1 MWAQGM
7 FGSLPALLLLSA
19 TTATAVSLDC
29 KNVVVGGQ
37 HFDLSEL
44 AGPRAVHLIEE
55 TPPSVSNTTFTV
67 DICNPLK
74 RTKGVPKD
82 NECQTGTYVCA
93 IESDYNLADNSS
105 TIKRVI
111 PIAGQ
116 YAGSHGRFLDPE
128 WTRLKNSPSHDDANK
143 EGLRVELHGGKY
155 PFEKSNGR
163 QQKAI
168 IEFQCDR
175 NRTGLEGSESDSR
188 DKLDEEGESA
198 SLSTLAES
206 DGNKDEDKGDEKKPT
221 GDASLKLV
229 SYRSEGEGDAEF
241 DVLRLQWKTKYACE
255 GITDHKPTSGNK
267 SSSHW
272 GFFTWFII
280 IAFLGV
286 AAYLIFGT
294 WLNSSK
300 YGSQGFDSV
309 PHADFW
315 RDLPYT
321 VKEWGR
327 SLVGMVQGHSSRGGY
342 SAV

>member
-1 MWAQGM
+1 MWAQGVL
-7 FGSLPALLLLSA
+7 GSLPALLLLSA

-29 KNVVVGGQ
+29 KNVVVKGQ

-55 TPPSVSNTTFTV
+55 NPPSLSNTTFTV

-74 RTKGVPKD
+74 RTKNVPKD
-82 NECQTGTYVCA
+82 NECQTGTYVCG
-93 IESDYNLADNSS
+93 IEYDYNLADNSS
-105 TIKRVI
+105 TIRRVM

-128 WTRLKNSPSHDDANK
+128 WTRLKNSASHDDANK
-143 EGLRVELHGGKY
+143 EGLRVELHGGRY
-155 PFEKSNGR
+155 PFEKSDGR

-175 NRTGLEGSESDSR
+175 NRTGLEGSEHDTR
-188 DKLDEEGESA
+188 DKLDEEQEA
-198 SLSTLAES
+198 ERVVIRAES
-206 DGNKDEDKGDEKKPT
+206 DDKKDDKKDEEKPVE
-221 GDASLKLV
+221 DASLKLI

-255 GITDHKPTSGNK
+255 GMTEHKPTSGNN
-267 SSSHW
+267 SSKHW
-272 GFFTWFII
+272 GFFTWFLI
-280 IAFLGV
+280 IAFLGA

-321 VKEWGR
+321 VKDWGR
-327 SLVGMVQGHSSRGGY
+327 SIVGMVQGRTSRGGY

>member
-1 MWAQGM
+1 MWARGM
-7 FGSLPALLLLSA
+7 LGSLPALILLSA
-19 TTATAVSLDC
+19 TSTNAITLDC
-29 KNVVVGGQ
+29 KDVLVKDQ

-44 AGPRAVHLIEE
+44 AGPHAVHLIEE
-55 TPPSVSNTTFTV
+55 TPPSLSNTTFTI

-82 NECQTGTYVCA
+82 NECQTGTYACG
-93 IESDYNLADNSS
+93 IEYDYNLADNSS
-105 TIKRVI
+105 TIRRVI

-128 WTRLKNSPSHDDANK
+128 WTRLKNSASHDDANK

-155 PFEKSNGR
+155 PFEKPNGR

-175 NRTGLEGSESDSR
+175 NRTGLEGAEGDSR
-188 DKLDEEGESA
+188 DKLEEEDVAGLLMRDETDDKKDDKEKP
-198 SLSTLAES
+198 AE
-206 DGNKDEDKGDEKKPT
+206 
-221 GDASLKLV
+221 DASLQLI
-229 SYRSEGEGDAEF
+229 SYKSEGEGDDEF

-255 GITDHKPTSGNK
+255 GMTEHKPSSGNK

-272 GFFTWFII
+272 GFFTWFLI
-280 IAFLGV
+280 IAFLLI
-286 AAYLIFGT
+286 ATYLIMGSF
-294 WLNSSK
+294 LNRSK
-300 YGSQGFDSV
+300 YGAEGFDSV

-315 RDLPYT
+315 REFPYT
-321 VKEWGR
+321 VKDWGR
-327 SLVGMVQGHSSRGGY
+327 SIVGMVQGHSSRGGY